1 MRAELQVTL
10 NNDQSEIAKFSRA
23 LTEFGQRCHLAPR
36 LVHAIDLA
44 LEEILTNIMSHGYT
58 DDREHE
64 IKVRLTARPEALEAE
79 VEDDGQPFNPLEA
92 PKPDTTRSLHD
103 RSIGGLGI
111 HLARTLVDGLEYQRR
126 EGKNVLRLRKSVR

>member
-1 MRAELQVTL
+1 MRGELEVTL
-10 NNDQSEIAKFSRA
+10 NNDRSEIPKFSQA
-23 LTEFGQRCHLAPR
+23 LTAFGQRYGLAHR
-36 LVHAIDLA
+36 LVHALDLA

-79 VEDDGQPFNPLEA
+79 VEDDGRPFNPLEA

-126 EGKNVLRLRKSVR
+126 EGKNVLLLRKSVR